1 MTDTIFHLDR
11 RGLIQAGLAGT
22 LAASPA
28 MAMAAGK
35 APAPASPRRTLRL
48 SDGWRFH
55 LGHASDIAR
64 DFGYGRNQRTFAKA
78 GTGTAD
84 AAMPAFKD
92 EDWQDVRVPHD
103 WAVDL
108 PYAPPLTPAGKD
120 DEDAVAAHGFRA
132 IGRAFPENSVGWY
145 RRVLPVSAADK
156 GRSVWLEFDG
166 VMRDSVVFINGYIVG
181 GSASGYAPFRV
192 DIADFLDYDGGPNV
206 LALRVDA
213 SLGEGGITRARAF
226 TAMSRWSAQRR
237 PMCRNGV
244 SACAARSRA

>member
-181 GSASGYAPFRV
+181 AVPAAMRPSASILP
-192 DIADFLDYDGGPNV
+192 ISWTMMADPMCWPC
-206 LALRVDA
+206 AWTPRWA
-213 SLGEGGITRARAF
+213 RGGITRARAF